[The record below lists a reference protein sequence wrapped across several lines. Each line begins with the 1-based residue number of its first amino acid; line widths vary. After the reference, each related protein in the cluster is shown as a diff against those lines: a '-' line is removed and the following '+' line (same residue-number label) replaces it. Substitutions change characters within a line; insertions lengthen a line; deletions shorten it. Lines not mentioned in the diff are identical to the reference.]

1 MKSYVKILSAV
12 AALLLLAGCAS
23 SRSVVSL
30 DVPQMAAPVGADA
43 GPVVRIAKVEDA
55 RQFEAAP
62 ATPDIPSLSD
72 GNITDKAATSRAFA
86 RKRNTYGKA
95 MGDVSLP
102 EGQTVADV
110 VGSAVSAGFRN
121 AGYRVLTPT
130 DPGYDQ
136 APVVNATVK
145 QFWSWFQP
153 GFWSVAIHCKAEVE
167 VKAPLAGLQSGI
179 AANATVED
187 HMQAVFESDWQK
199 VASEGLAD
207 LTKDLAQ
214 KLPRQSAER

>member
-1 MKSYVKILSAV
+1 MKSCIRILPLV
-12 AALLLLAGCAS
+12 TALLLLAGCAS

-30 DVPQMAAPVGADA
+30 DVPQSAAPATASA
-43 GPVVRIAKVEDA
+43 GLAVRMAEVEDA

-62 ATPDIPSLSD
+62 KTPDIPSLSD

-86 RKRNTYGKA
+86 RKRNSYGKA

-110 VGSAVSAGFRN
+110 VGNAVAAGFRN
-121 AGYRVLTPT
+121 AGYRVLTPG

-136 APVVNATVK
+136 APVVQTTIK

-153 GFWSVAIHCKAEVE
+153 GFWAVVVHCRAEVE
-167 VKAPLAGLQSGI
+167 VKAPLAGLESGMT
-179 AANATVED
+179 AHVAVED
-187 HMQAVFESDWQK
+187 SMQAVFESDWQK
-199 VASEGLAD
+199 VASKGLAQ
-207 LTKDLAQ
+207 LTREISQ
-214 KLPRQSAER
+214 KLPRQTAER